1 MGLGFLG
8 ESLGLWKFELF
19 FSNCWPFFIIIPC
32 ITHLLEFGMRR
43 SNVIGMTIGTLLL
56 LSSWT
61 LLASCFV
68 IPILFIVIG
77 IVLVIIPTYQ
87 GEEKIK

>member
-8 ESLGLWKFELF
+8 ESLGLWKFESF
-19 FSNCWPFFIIIPC
+19 FSSCWPVFIIIPWL
-32 ITHLLEFGMRR
+32 THLLEVGIRR
-43 SNVIGMTIGTLLL
+43 SNIIGMTVGVLLL

-61 LLASCFV
+61 LLASRFV

-77 IVLVIIPTYQ
+77 IVLMIPTHQ
-87 GEEKIK
+87 DQQKIK